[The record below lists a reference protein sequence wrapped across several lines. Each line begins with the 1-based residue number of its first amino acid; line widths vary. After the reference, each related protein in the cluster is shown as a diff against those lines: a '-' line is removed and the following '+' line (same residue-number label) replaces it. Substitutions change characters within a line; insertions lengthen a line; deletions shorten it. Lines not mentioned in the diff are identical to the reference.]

1 MRGSVP
7 PTMRIGELA
16 AKVGVSTHV
25 LRAWESRYGLLRPVR
40 SAGGYRL
47 YGHEDERRVREVI
60 SLRDQGV
67 SAAEASR
74 RVLAAERG
82 GPSSGDD
89 GPGARTGADAGIG
102 VAVGGSS
109 ARGGKGG
116 GSAGVGMAPPGL
128 RADPPMLV
136 AQLLDAVTA
145 LDEDRAHAVL
155 DTAFAERSIESAIID
170 VLLPLFVRVGD
181 MWELGRIGIAQEHFA
196 SSLVRRRLGAL
207 SLTWGVG
214 TGPVAVLA
222 CPPGEF
228 HDIVL
233 LSFGV
238 LLGRAGWRI
247 RYLGPDTPI
256 HSLASAA
263 RLTQADAV
271 VLACRRPT
279 GFRGHASALTRLS
292 QDHPVWIAG
301 RGATPR
307 VIDEVGVRHLGGDLL
322 AAVAEL
328 TATARQRRAA
338 QPARPV
344 RPPSHPWPRA
354 APTPPHDPHAGQHDL
369 PGPERCPAV
378 LSFGCCWMLA
388 LSEQLSKLL
397 ADSEHPTVSHTAV
410 PRPRPRR
417 ARARRCRSRHR
428 AGSLSPPPGT
438 GRGCRARRAPPRSC
452 R

>member
-1 MRGSVP
+1 MLVRGSVP

-16 AKVGVSTHV
+16 GKVGVSTHV

-60 SLRDQGV
+60 ALRDRGV
-67 SAAEASR
+67 SAAEAAR
-74 RVLAAERG
+74 RVLAADRG
-82 GPSSGDD
+82 GPPGPEGADD
-89 GPGARTGADAGIG
+89 DSADAPAGSRGRTGTSGAGG
-102 VAVGGSS
+102 ASGAS
-109 ARGGKGG
+109 
-116 GSAGVGMAPPGL
+116 GSAQVGL

-155 DTAFAERSIESAIID
+155 DTAFVERSVESTIID
-170 VLLPLFVRVGD
+170 VLLPLFVRVGE
-181 MWELGRIGIAQEHFA
+181 MWELGRIGVAQEHFA

-256 HSLASAA
+256 HSLAAAA

-271 VLACRRPT
+271 VLACRRPS
-279 GFRGHASALTRLS
+279 GFRGHAAALRRLS
-292 QDHPVWIAG
+292 EDHPVWVAG
-301 RGATPR
+301 RGVTPR
-307 VIDEVGVRHLGGDLL
+307 VLEEVGVPNLGGDLV

-328 TATARQRRAA
+328 TATARERRAA
-338 QPARPV
+338 RPESARV
-344 RPPSHPWPRA
+344 SEPSA
-354 APTPPHDPHAGQHDL
+354 AG
-369 PGPERCPAV
+369 G
-378 LSFGCCWMLA
+378 G
-388 LSEQLSKLL
+388 
-397 ADSEHPTVSHTAV
+397 ADSAV
-410 PRPRPRR
+410 
-417 ARARRCRSRHR
+417 
-428 AGSLSPPPGT
+428 
-438 GRGCRARRAPPRSC
+438 
-452 R
+452 

>member
-1 MRGSVP
+1 
-7 PTMRIGELA
+7 MRIGELA

-47 YGHEDERRVREVI
+47 YGREDERRVREVI
-60 SLRDQGV
+60 TLRDSGV
-67 SAAEASR
+67 SAVEAAR
-74 RVLAAERG
+74 RVLAAERAG
-82 GPSSGDD
+82 TSPLEGESVDESAHAAQSGAPGTQGDGTASDGTGRAPSSL
-89 GPGARTGADAGIG
+89 RT
-102 VAVGGSS
+102 
-109 ARGGKGG
+109 
-116 GSAGVGMAPPGL
+116 
-128 RADPPMLV
+128 DPQMLV

-155 DTAFAERSIESAIID
+155 DTAFVERSVESAIID
-170 VLLPLFVRVGD
+170 VLLPLFVRVGE

-247 RYLGPDTPI
+247 RYLGPDTPV
-256 HSLASAA
+256 HSLAAAA

-271 VLACRRPT
+271 VLACRRPS
-279 GFRGHASALTRLS
+279 GFRAHASQLRRLGD
-292 QDHPVWIAG
+292 DHPVWLAG

-307 VIDEVGVRHLGGDLL
+307 VLEEVQVRSLGGDLV

-328 TATARQRRAA
+328 TATARARRAA
-338 QPARPV
+338 RPV
-344 RPPSHPWPRA
+344 SDDPRTDETDPRGDVGRRGDDDRPQGGSQGGANGSSAGGGSRQPSGARSGAEPPS
-354 APTPPHDPHAGQHDL
+354 
-369 PGPERCPAV
+369 V
-378 LSFGCCWMLA
+378 
-388 LSEQLSKLL
+388 
-397 ADSEHPTVSHTAV
+397 
-410 PRPRPRR
+410 
-417 ARARRCRSRHR
+417 
-428 AGSLSPPPGT
+428 
-438 GRGCRARRAPPRSC
+438 
-452 R
+452 

>member
-7 PTMRIGELA
+7 PSMRIGELA

-25 LRAWESRYGLLRPVR
+25 LRAWESRYGLLVPVR

-60 SLRDQGV
+60 ALRDQGV

-74 RVLAAERG
+74 RVLATERG
-82 GPSSGDD
+82 GAPGHGDD
-89 GPGARTGADAGIG
+89 ATDGAA
-102 VAVGGSS
+102 GSS
-109 ARGGKGG
+109 AVAGNGGRGGATKGG
-116 GSAGVGMAPPGL
+116 GSSDALAPSGV

-155 DTAFAERSIESAIID
+155 DTAFVERSIESAIID
-170 VLLPLFVRVGD
+170 VLMPLFVRVGE

-256 HSLASAA
+256 HSLAAAA

-271 VLACRRPT
+271 VLACRRPS
-279 GFRGHASALTRLS
+279 GFRGHATALHRLS
-292 QDHPVWIAG
+292 EDHPVWIAG

-307 VIDEVGVRHLGGDLL
+307 VLEEVGVPNLGGDLI
-322 AAVAEL
+322 AAVATL
-328 TATARQRRAA
+328 TATARERRT
-338 QPARPV
+338 
-344 RPPSHPWPRA
+344 S
-354 APTPPHDPHAGQHDL
+354 
-369 PGPERCPAV
+369 
-378 LSFGCCWMLA
+378 
-388 LSEQLSKLL
+388 
-397 ADSEHPTVSHTAV
+397 
-410 PRPRPRR
+410 R
-417 ARARRCRSRHR
+417 ARQTAATASDPSGSRGD
-428 AGSLSPPPGT
+428 ADP
-438 GRGCRARRAPPRSC
+438 AA
-452 R
+452 

>member
-25 LRAWESRYGLLRPVR
+25 LRAWESRYGLLVPVR

-60 SLRDQGV
+60 ALRDQGV

-82 GPSSGDD
+82 GAPDHQHDD
-89 GPGARTGADAGIG
+89 GDGVG
-102 VAVGGSS
+102 VAGAGHGHGRKGPASGSGS
-109 ARGGKGG
+109 GE
-116 GSAGVGMAPPGL
+116 GSAPLGM

-155 DTAFAERSIESAIID
+155 DTAFVERSIESAIID
-170 VLLPLFVRVGD
+170 VLLPLFVRVGE

-247 RYLGPDTPI
+247 RYLGPDTPV
-256 HSLASAA
+256 HSLAAAA

-271 VLACRRPT
+271 VLACRRPS
-279 GFRGHASALTRLS
+279 GFRGHASALRRLS

-307 VIDEVGVRHLGGDLL
+307 VLEEVGVAHLGGDLI

-328 TATARQRRAA
+328 TATARVRRAA
-338 QPARPV
+338 GLR
-344 RPPSHPWPRA
+344 
-354 APTPPHDPHAGQHDL
+354 TDG
-369 PGPERCPAV
+369 
-378 LSFGCCWMLA
+378 
-388 LSEQLSKLL
+388 
-397 ADSEHPTVSHTAV
+397 
-410 PRPRPRR
+410 
-417 ARARRCRSRHR
+417 
-428 AGSLSPPPGT
+428 
-438 GRGCRARRAPPRSC
+438 GRGTEPSGARGGAEPTA
-452 R
+452 

>member
-47 YGHEDERRVREVI
+47 YGREDERRVREVI
-60 SLRDQGV
+60 ALRDQGV
-67 SAAEASR
+67 SAVEASR
-74 RVLAAERG
+74 RVLAAER
-82 GPSSGDD
+82 
-89 GPGARTGADAGIG
+89 AGTSPLEG
-102 VAVGGSS
+102 ENVEEQGLHRAVGGR
-109 ARGGKGG
+109 AAH
-116 GSAGVGMAPPGL
+116 AGDSGEGTASGDTGRAPATL
-128 RADPPMLV
+128 RTDPQMLV
-136 AQLLDAVTA
+136 AQLLDAITA

-155 DTAFAERSIESAIID
+155 DTAFLERSVESAVID
-170 VLLPLFVRVGD
+170 VLLPLFVRVGE

-214 TGPVAVLA
+214 SGPVAVLA

-256 HSLASAA
+256 HSLAAAA

-271 VLACRRPT
+271 VLACRRPS
-279 GFRGHASALTRLS
+279 GFRAHASQLRRLGE
-292 QDHPVWIAG
+292 DHPVWLAG

-307 VIDEVGVRHLGGDLL
+307 VLEEVQVRSLGGDLV

-328 TATARQRRAA
+328 TATARARRAA
-338 QPARPV
+338 RPV
-344 RPPSHPWPRA
+344 VDDPEVGDTDPRGDSGRRTDGGRPHGGSHQPSGARSGAKPPSA
-354 APTPPHDPHAGQHDL
+354 
-369 PGPERCPAV
+369 
-378 LSFGCCWMLA
+378 
-388 LSEQLSKLL
+388 
-397 ADSEHPTVSHTAV
+397 
-410 PRPRPRR
+410 
-417 ARARRCRSRHR
+417 
-428 AGSLSPPPGT
+428 
-438 GRGCRARRAPPRSC
+438 
-452 R
+452 

>member
-60 SLRDQGV
+60 ALRDQGV
-67 SAAEASR
+67 SAAEAT
-74 RVLAAERG
+74 ERG
-82 GPSSGDD
+82 GASGYDDDSDD
-89 GPGARTGADAGIG
+89 GSGRPGAADGALGTN
-102 VAVGGSS
+102 GSGPAS
-109 ARGGKGG
+109 
-116 GSAGVGMAPPGL
+116 GVGTPNGSAPPGL

-155 DTAFAERSIESAIID
+155 DTAFHERSVESAIID
-170 VLLPLFVRVGD
+170 VLLPLVVRVGE
-181 MWELGRIGIAQEHFA
+181 MWEL
-196 SSLVRRRLGAL
+196 SY
-207 SLTWGVG
+207 
-214 TGPVAVLA
+214 
-222 CPPGEF
+222 
-228 HDIVL
+228 
-233 LSFGV
+233 GV

-256 HSLASAA
+256 HSLSQAA

-279 GFRGHASALTRLS
+279 GFRGHASALRRLS
-292 QDHPVWIAG
+292 EDHPVWLAG

-307 VIDEVGVRHLGGDLL
+307 VLEEVGVPNLGVDLI

-328 TATARQRRAA
+328 TATAR
-338 QPARPV
+338 
-344 RPPSHPWPRA
+344 
-354 APTPPHDPHAGQHDL
+354 
-369 PGPERCPAV
+369 
-378 LSFGCCWMLA
+378 
-388 LSEQLSKLL
+388 
-397 ADSEHPTVSHTAV
+397 
-410 PRPRPRR
+410 
-417 ARARRCRSRHR
+417 
-428 AGSLSPPPGT
+428 
-438 GRGCRARRAPPRSC
+438 ARRATRS
-452 R
+452 RSEAGKVAQPSAARGGPQPTA

>member
-16 AKVGVSTHV
+16 TKVGVSTHV

-82 GPSSGDD
+82 GPADDEDAPGSGT
-89 GPGARTGADAGIG
+89 GAGADAGHG
-102 VAVGGSS
+102 AGSGSAAHGGAVG
-109 ARGGKGG
+109 
-116 GSAGVGMAPPGL
+116 VGLAPAGL

-170 VLLPLFVRVGD
+170 VLLPLFVRVGE

-307 VIDEVGVRHLGGDLL
+307 VLEEVGVRHLGGDLI

-328 TATARQRRAA
+328 TATARKRRA
-338 QPARPV
+338 ARPV
-344 RPPSHPWPRA
+344 RPVRSAEPSGAKGGAEPSA
-354 APTPPHDPHAGQHDL
+354 
-369 PGPERCPAV
+369 
-378 LSFGCCWMLA
+378 
-388 LSEQLSKLL
+388 
-397 ADSEHPTVSHTAV
+397 
-410 PRPRPRR
+410 
-417 ARARRCRSRHR
+417 
-428 AGSLSPPPGT
+428 
-438 GRGCRARRAPPRSC
+438 
-452 R
+452 

>member
-1 MRGSVP
+1 
-7 PTMRIGELA
+7 MRIGELA

-25 LRAWESRYGLLRPVR
+25 LRAWESRYGLLR
-40 SAGGYRL
+40 AGPLGRWL
-47 YGHEDERRVREVI
+47 PA
-60 SLRDQGV
+60 LR
-67 SAAEASR
+67 A
-74 RVLAAERG
+74 RG
-82 GPSSGDD
+82 RA
-89 GPGARTGADAGIG
+89 PGARGHRPARPGRQRRRGLAPGARRRARRLRRRTTTSPTTGPAPAARAPGRG
-102 VAVGGSS
+102 TGG
-109 ARGGKGG
+109 RGGTASGRRSTD
-116 GSAGVGMAPPGL
+116 GSAPPGL

-155 DTAFAERSIESAIID
+155 DTAFVERSIESAIID
-170 VLLPLFVRVGD
+170 VLLPLFVRVGE

-256 HSLASAA
+256 HSLAAAA

-279 GFRGHASALTRLS
+279 GFRGHASALRRLS
-292 QDHPVWIAG
+292 EDHPVWIAG
-301 RGATPR
+301 PGRDPAGARGGRRAEPRRRPDRGGRRAHRHGAT
-307 VIDEVGVRHLGGDLL
+307 
-322 AAVAEL
+322 
-328 TATARQRRAA
+328 RRDGRGPPGPGE
-338 QPARPV
+338 PARRWPAGGEPSGAKGGAE
-344 RPPSHPWPRA
+344 PPA
-354 APTPPHDPHAGQHDL
+354 
-369 PGPERCPAV
+369 
-378 LSFGCCWMLA
+378 
-388 LSEQLSKLL
+388 
-397 ADSEHPTVSHTAV
+397 
-410 PRPRPRR
+410 
-417 ARARRCRSRHR
+417 
-428 AGSLSPPPGT
+428 
-438 GRGCRARRAPPRSC
+438 
-452 R
+452 